1 MQLTAKLKLECNG
14 ETAQALFRTM
24 ATVNAAC
31 SWLSEQVW
39 ASRVFGRFAMQKKY
53 YAVLKEVFP
62 ALSAQA
68 AIHVVRKVA
77 DAYQKDKKTLRKF
90 ESLGSI
96 TYDLR
101 ILSWKKG
108 SVSIWT
114 VNGRKKIPFVCGE
127 RQREQIKT
135 QHGETDLLLQDGQLY
150 LATCCDAEVPEVDTL
165 HYTKPLGVDLGVAN
179 LATDSDGHVY
189 PGSKV
194 KNIRCRHRRLRT
206 ALQKCGTK
214 SAKRHLKKLSGKEAR
229 FARDTNHV
237 ISKQIVAKAKR
248 TVRGIAVEELT
259 GIRERI
265 RARRRQR
272 AVLHSWSFFQLRQF
286 LEYKAALAG
295 VPMVAIDPR
304 HTSCECSAC
313 GYIDKANR
321 KTQKEFCCLRCGY
334 TALAD
339 HNAAR
344 VIASRAYVSTPIAAM
359 PEMALVA
366 SPRLWP
372 WGC

>member
-1 MQLTAKLKLECNG
+1 MGKQ
-14 ETAQALFRTM
+14 R
-24 ATVNAAC
+24 
-31 SWLSEQVW
+31 
-39 ASRVFGRFAMQKKY
+39 
-53 YAVLKEVFP
+53 YAILREVFP

-90 ESLGSI
+90 ESL
-96 TYDLR
+96 R
-101 ILSWKKG
+101 
-108 SVSIWT
+108 
-114 VNGRKKIPFVCGE
+114 
-127 RQREQIKT
+127 
-135 QHGETDLLLQDGQLY
+135 
-150 LATCCDAEVPEVDTL
+150 
-165 HYTKPLGVDLGVAN
+165 
-179 LATDSDGHVY
+179 
-189 PGSKV
+189 
-194 KNIRCRHRRLRT
+194 
-206 ALQKCGTK
+206 
-214 SAKRHLKKLSGKEAR
+214 
-229 FARDTNHV
+229 NHV

-295 VPMVAIDPR
+295 VPRVAIDPR

-321 KTQKEFCCLRCGY
+321 KAQKEFCCLRCRY

-359 PEMALVA
+359 PEMALAA
-366 SPRLWP
+366 SPRLGP